1 MRTLAENE
9 QYVVYARK
17 DMAFLKDEK
26 LRGRE
31 EKLAQEELAAAQEK
45 LARLTDRKEIVWN
58 DYVRIQELSKLE
70 EEPAKKEF

>member
-1 MRTLAENE
+1 MRTLAEAPVIPVLSAQAAKAQLTAENE

-31 EKLAQEELAAAQEK
+31 EKLAQE
-45 LARLTDRKEIVWN
+45 
-58 DYVRIQELSKLE
+58 
-70 EEPAKKEF
+70 